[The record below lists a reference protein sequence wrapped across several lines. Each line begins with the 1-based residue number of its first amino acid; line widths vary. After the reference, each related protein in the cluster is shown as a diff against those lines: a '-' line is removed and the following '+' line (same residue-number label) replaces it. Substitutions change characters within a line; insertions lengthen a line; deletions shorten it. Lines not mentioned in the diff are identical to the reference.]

1 MRYNAIYKFV
11 ETSEISPLSFHL
23 KDDVDDDRCA
33 EEGADG
39 GDGQRVGEDG
49 ADEVAE
55 QQDVRPDEGGGR
67 QGETVVRRAED
78 TAGDMR
84 HRHADEGNRSAIGCD
99 TACEQARGNHYPQ
112 PHTLH
117 ANA

>member
-1 MRYNAIYKFV
+1 MI
-11 ETSEISPLSFHL
+11 E
-23 KDDVDDDRCA
+23 DDVDDDGGA

-39 GDGQRVGEDG
+39 GDGERVGEDG

-55 QQDVRPDEGGGR
+55 QEDVCSDEGSSR

-84 HRHADEGNRSAIGCD
+84 HRHADEGNGTAIGCD
-99 TACEQARGNHYPQ
+99 AACEQARGNYYP
-112 PHTLH
+112 
-117 ANA
+117 